1 MIGHKA
7 RRARDGFTTRRCKAV
22 TADGPCKMWT
32 SFEYCHAHEW
42 KMEQIVIGAHQSF
55 VMEYPRVLA
64 KLVSVMFT
72 CPDPYIFLQSFDRFI
87 NHMKYISG
95 DKAALS
101 QQSTGFADLDTHQ
114 LIERAT
120 RAISA
125 LQQPPTAVVP
135 ELAPE
140 HTPDGN
146 SNSNGNGGSGYP
158 PSGPPALDGAGPQ
171 QDALCAANG
180 TPDLHAEGPQQT
192 AADGPQTAPDGNA

>member
-7 RRARDGFTTRRCKAV
+7 KRARDGYMTKRCKAV
-22 TADGPCKMWT
+22 TADGPCKNWT

-55 VMEYPRVLA
+55 VMEYPRALA
-64 KLVSVMFT
+64 KLVSVMHT
-72 CPDPYIFLQSFDRFI
+72 CRDPYIFLQSFDRFI

-95 DKAALS
+95 DKTAIG

-125 LQQPPTAVVP
+125 LQQPTAV
-135 ELAPE
+135 APGAYNGQRQRQHGCTGCPWSNNRRTGRPNPRPGTGAPRIGAE
-140 HTPDGN
+140 HTRGR
-146 SNSNGNGGSGYP
+146 GLGILFKRTHGYNVR
-158 PSGPPALDGAGPQ
+158 
-171 QDALCAANG
+171 C
-180 TPDLHAEGPQQT
+180 
-192 AADGPQTAPDGNA
+192 